1 MAAWA
6 EDNLAHLAVDSHQE
20 AGIREAAGSQRP
32 AGYSLV
38 HQMEDILL
46 VGILRPMADSLV
58 LPEVDTHRQ
67 EAGSDPCP

>member
-1 MAAWA
+1 MVAGV
-6 EDNLAHLAVDSHQE
+6 EDTLARLAVDSHQE
-20 AGIREAAGSQRP
+20 AGIRAAAGSQHP
-32 AGYSLV
+32 AGNSLV

-46 VGILRPMADSLV
+46 VGILRPVADSLV